1 MNCTPVEPRAPQDHL
16 AIPRAARGHTACFAS
31 EPLRSRRA
39 FQLCTP
45 AHFLT
50 GKGKDLSS
58 LTLLSLFFHLG
69 CKDPE
74 EISEDDNCIQL
85 FQELLE

>member
-16 AIPRAARGHTACFAS
+16 AIPRAARGG
-31 EPLRSRRA
+31 
-39 FQLCTP
+39 
-45 AHFLT
+45 
-50 GKGKDLSS
+50 GKRKWRNTDLSS